1 MLILRSTL
9 YALGM
14 WLATLVY
21 LPLIPVALVLPERPR
36 VWLIARWAHAMTA
49 WLGLTCG
56 LRCEVEGEEN
66 IPPSNGIVMCNHQS
80 AWETLYLQLVFHD
93 PAWVL
98 KRELLWVPVFG
109 WGLALTRPIAIDRKA
124 GRKAMQQVIT
134 QGRARLDA
142 GRWVVI
148 FPEGTRVAP
157 GVHKPFNIG
166 GAMLAAKSGYPVIPV
181 AHNAGEYWPRRGFIK
196 KPGTIRL
203 VIGPVI
209 ETAGR
214 GTADINRD
222 AETWIRSTMARISTL
237 PENAAEPQNE
247 TADLR

>member
-1 MLILRSTL
+1 MLIFRSTL

-14 WLATLVY
+14 WLATLIY

-36 VWLIARWAHAMTA
+36 VWLIARWAHSMTA
-49 WLGLTCG
+49 WLELTCG
-56 LRCEVEGEEN
+56 LRCEVEGREN
-66 IPPSNGIVMCNHQS
+66 IPASNGIVMSNHQS

-134 QGRARLDA
+134 QGRARLDS

-222 AETWIRSTMARISTL
+222 AETWIRATMARISTL
-237 PENAAEPQNE
+237 PADAAETKAG
-247 TADLR
+247 TADSR